1 MEESRNTSYGEP
13 APPAVKIEEL
23 RLLLTFL
30 TGRIC
35 PKTTLGIGVVIN
47 FVVFLNLELSRDGVR
62 F

>member
-1 MEESRNTSYGEP
+1 MEESRNTSYVEP

-30 TGRIC
+30 TGQIC
-35 PKTTLGIGVVIN
+35 PKTTLGIGVIN

>member
-23 RLLLTFL
+23 SLLFTLL

-35 PKTTLGIGVVIN
+35 SKTTLGIGVIN